1 MYKRIKDLREDHD
14 LTQKELAEK
23 LHIHQTTYSD
33 YELGK
38 LNIPLSILTNLA
50 DFYNTSTDYLLGRTD
65 DKLPCPKKK
74 IGSWDEG
81 GSHDSGMKM

>member
-14 LTQKELAEK
+14 LTQKEVADI

-38 LNIPLSILTNLA
+38 LNIPLQMLTALA
-50 DFYNTSTDYLLGRTD
+50 DLFQTSTDYLLDRTD
-65 DKLPCPKKK
+65 DRLPYPKNKV
-74 IGSWDEG
+74 GYRN
-81 GSHDSGMKM
+81 DSGMKM